1 MAAKKVRLS
10 PSGKVVVVD
19 DTTGQGVTSVRW
31 VDPATPLDPSV
42 QDGSAIAPYSTLTAA
57 LVSLQAQAAGSE
69 TPTVLGTIICSDG
82 DYGGEEL
89 SWAPTGDADQRLELL
104 GFGGA
109 FNFSIELAGDVN
121 GFLSLEGLGRSS
133 ADTIPLTAPGVVAH
147 DLKIRN
153 CFMGA
158 LSCASVQI
166 SQLEYTKVYGAIS
179 ADRTLEVSNAEIF
192 STLTVESGNI
202 TADNT
207 RFLDAVTCNGGG
219 DIVLRDVV
227 FFGFVSAGE
236 GGTHSARDT
245 EYRAGLSYAGA
256 ALEATDCLFTGDEG
270 AQFIG
275 GDATIQGGRCDLVL
289 QSAGDINLY
298 DVVFAGAG
306 EQPANVSCQNAVV
319 NGCVLNDLAV
329 VGELQIDTTS
339 YQQAVNGNAVTF
351 GTLVFTDAPLSITLE
366 VVVPAVA
373 ADAVGYVDTSL
384 VGTALEGK
392 LAVGDPVVVNPQ
404 SDLVAAGAGGGFIN
418 ARISGV
424 DTLRCAFNGALAGGA
439 ANFTVARV
447 R

>member
-1 MAAKKVRLS
+1 MASKKVRQA
-10 PSGKVVVVD
+10 PSGKVIIVD

-31 VDPATPLDPSV
+31 VDPQTELDPAN
-42 QDGSAIAPYSTLTAA
+42 QDGSAVAPYSTLTAA
-57 LVSLQAQAAGSE
+57 LVSLEQAAVGSA
-69 TPTVLGTIICSDG
+69 TPSVLGTIICSDG

-89 SWAPTGDADQRLELL
+89 SWAPTGDADKRLELF

-133 ADTIPLTAPGVVAH
+133 ADTIPVTAAGLVQH

-158 LSCASVQI
+158 LTCTAVLI
-166 SQLEYTKVYGAIS
+166 TRLDNTNVYGAIS
-179 ADRTLEVSNAEIF
+179 ADRIIGVSNAEIF
-192 STLTVESGNI
+192 STVTVASGNI
-202 TADNT
+202 TANNT
-207 RFLDAVTCNGGG
+207 RFLDAVSCDAGG
-219 DIVLRDVV
+219 DIVLKDCV
-227 FFGFVSAGE
+227 FFGFVSAAE

-256 ALEATDCLFTGDEG
+256 TLDATDCLFTGEEG
-270 AQFIG
+270 ASFIG
-275 GDATIQGGRCDLVL
+275 ADATIQGGRCDLVL
-289 QSAGDINLY
+289 QSSGALDLY
-298 DVVFAGAG
+298 DVVFGGAG
-306 EQPANVSCQNAVV
+306 EQAANVSCASATV

-339 YQQAVNGNAVTF
+339 YQQAINGNAVTF
-351 GTLVFTDAPLSITLE
+351 ATLVFTDAPLSITLS

-373 ADAVGYVDTSL
+373 ADAVGYVDTTL

-392 LAVGDPVVVNPQ
+392 LEVGSPVVVNPQ

-418 ARISGV
+418 ARISATN
-424 DTLRCAFNGALAGGA
+424 TLRCAFNGALAGGA